1 MNAQMDFIETLTKQN
16 VLPLCKFTFFH
27 NKKTPKQNITQ
38 LPFPDFCAPPEHVLT
53 SITGVNL
60 LYIVG
65 DVWQYCVPTAEADTL
80 VSAVVVGLDRV
91 WQTYR
96 FITEIICQH
105 YTNEQPVIRPD
116 IKTTQYCGPQPP
128 FVCSSEIT
136 SCSYLKILLHLRE
149 KITDM
154 LINKTHIS

>member
-27 NKKTPKQNITQ
+27 NKNITQ

-65 DVWQYCVPTAEADTL
+65 DV
-80 VSAVVVGLDRV
+80 
-91 WQTYR
+91 
-96 FITEIICQH
+96 
-105 YTNEQPVIRPD
+105 
-116 IKTTQYCGPQPP
+116 
-128 FVCSSEIT
+128 
-136 SCSYLKILLHLRE
+136 
-149 KITDM
+149 
-154 LINKTHIS
+154 